1 MSRNFLDN
9 DPAGPITGLDSFPG
23 IQSGGDV
30 LFSFAALFA
39 LAWDRNSH
47 IGFQAMSTITGL
59 TAALA
64 ALAAD
69 ADVVHDT
76 GNETIAGTKTFSS
89 APVVPDAS
97 WTIAKTSGLQAALD
111 ALPIDSSVVHDTG
124 DETIAGVK
132 TFSSSP
138 IVPTPTT
145 AFQAAP
151 KGYVE
156 SLITAGA
163 GVRVE
168 EEGST
173 VVAAATGLNFV
184 GGSVTVTDAGSGEA
198 TVTFG
203 QSTALGVFYVGAAT
217 GVAITDIAN
226 VEAAIDAA
234 TAAPRGGIVQF
245 GPGVYNLAGIDP
257 ILLPENGATGKQIII
272 RGAGAGNGTLLLV
285 STDGAVDEYLFA
297 GSGLSSFANGSYKTV
312 LEDLTV
318 FGPQAFTA
326 YETDETVRVPCNL
339 SGVMLD
345 THVTINRC
353 TFLGFRFGFNSA
365 GNHNV
370 ITNSK
375 FSNCYVGARWSAV
388 GGLGG
393 DVLLDNVD
401 LAGNTFASH
410 YINNDA
416 VASWHSVRGHVGF
429 APWEYYIEDGGTVG
443 QTRMYY
449 CVFDATSHEFAGN
462 GMIYSGDQSA
472 MVDECHW
479 RNCGNFSTNNAVYGL
494 PSSDYENHVFLHT
507 FARSS
512 FTNGSPTYA
521 CTESHYNVSTALT
534 GVTIH
539 RCLAAMAQA
548 VTDGVPYI
556 KGPAGANQASVVLLD
571 ANFRAV
577 AVPVDSVGA
586 VVAKTLVEWT
596 QFGHVRPHAYHGT
609 GIRTQIA
616 GVARNAVTAGNREFV
631 LVVQESPDQEILM
644 TGGVDPTATQVLVP
658 SSDATNRSYV
668 MPFSWDGTNAT
679 RQIVGQLYLAVGGSG
694 SVRARVRIP

>member
-1 MSRNFLDN
+1 MRNFLGN
-9 DPAGPITGLDSFPG
+9 PPAGPITGADTFPG
-23 IQSGGDV
+23 IQGGSDV
-30 LFSFAALFA
+30 LFSLAAL
-39 LAWDRNSH
+39 LAAAWARGNHTGTQS
-47 IGFQAMSTITGL
+47 MSTIDGL
-59 TAALA
+59 VPALA
-64 ALAAD
+64 AKAD
-69 ADVVHDT
+69 DSAVVKLT
-76 GNETIAGTKTFSS
+76 GNQTKAGVLTLSS
-89 APVVPDAS
+89 APVVPNDS
-97 WTIAKTSGLQAALD
+97 FTIAKTAGLQAALD
-111 ALPIDSSVVHDTG
+111 AIPVDGSVLHTTG
-124 DETIAGVK
+124 DETKNGVL
-132 TFSSSP
+132 TFVDSP
-138 IVPTPTT
+138 IVPTPLTGT
-145 AFQAAP
+145 AAANRD
-151 KGYVE
+151 YVDAA
-156 SLITAGA
+156 ITGGS

-168 EEGST
+168 DEGST
-173 VVAAATGLNFV
+173 VVAIATGFNFV
-184 GGSVTVTDAGSGEA
+184 GSGVTVTNAGSGEA
-198 TVTFG
+198 TVTIAPVA
-203 QSTALGVFYVGAAT
+203 ALGVHYVGDPT
-217 GVAITDIAN
+217 GVAVTDIAN
-226 VEAAIDAA
+226 TEAAVAAA
-234 TAAPRGGIVQF
+234 TAAPRGGIVQW
-245 GPGVYNLAGIDP
+245 GPGLYNLAGIDP
-257 ILLPENGATGKQIII
+257 ILAPENGATGKQIIF
-272 RGAGAGNGTLLLV
+272 RGAGGGNGTILYCP
-285 STDGAVDEYLFA
+285 TDGAVDEYLFA
-297 GSGLSSFANGSYKTV
+297 GSGDSSFDNGSYKT
-312 LEDLTV
+312 LYEDLTV
-318 FGPQAFTA
+318 LGPDAFEA
-326 YETDETVRVPCNL
+326 YETDDTVRVPCNL
-339 SGVMLD
+339 SGLMLD
-345 THVTINRC
+345 THVTVNRC

-365 GNHNV
+365 GNHNT

-375 FSNCYVGARWSAV
+375 FSNCMVGARWSAV

-401 LAGNTFASH
+401 LAGNTLASH

-416 VASWHSVRGHVGF
+416 VASFHSVRGHVGF
-429 APWEYYIEDGGTVG
+429 SPWEYFIEDGGTVG

-449 CVFDATSHEFAGN
+449 CIFDATSHEFAGN
-462 GMIYSGDQSA
+462 GIMYSGDQSA
-472 MVDECHW
+472 MVDEVHW

-494 PSSDYENHVFLHT
+494 PSSDYENHIFLHT

-521 CTESHYNVSTALT
+521 CTESHYNVSNALT

-548 VTDGVPYI
+548 VSDGVPYI

-571 ANFRAV
+571 ANFRAL

-609 GIRTQIA
+609 GIRTMIA
-616 GVARNAVTAGNREFV
+616 GVARNTVAAANREYV